1 MYLERCLMFTRK
13 HLRGWWNRALRR
25 RVLFKALDQY
35 DRSYLYLTMR
45 AFDEIRNERVGTILV
60 KILVKLKKAL
70 ESPFVRR
77 VETYGVEKA
86 WMLSAVAVEWGQEVA
101 GGWAREK
108 GFARYLTVLDFN
120 APSGWGV

>member
-1 MYLERCLMFTRK
+1 M
-13 HLRGWWNRALRR
+13 RR

-45 AFDEIRNERVGTILV
+45 VFDEIRSERVGTIIV

-77 VETYGVEKA
+77 VETYGVERVRVVSS
-86 WMLSAVAVEWGQEVA
+86 WAVEWGYEAA
-101 GGWAREK
+101 GGWARGK
-108 GFARYLTVLDFN
+108 GFARYLTVLGLY

>member
-1 MYLERCLMFTRK
+1 MFTQK
-13 HLRGWWNRALRR
+13 HLRKWWNRALRR

-45 AFDEIRNERVGTILV
+45 AFDEIRNETVGTTIL
-60 KILVKLKKAL
+60 KILVKLKNAL

-77 VETYGVEKA
+77 METYGVEKA
-86 WMLSAVAVEWGQEVA
+86 WMLAGFAVEWGQEVA
-101 GGWAREK
+101 RGWAREK

-120 APSGWGV
+120 SPSGWGV

>member
-1 MYLERCLMFTRK
+1 MFTSN
-13 HLRGWWNRALRR
+13 HLRKWWKRALRR
-25 RVLFKALDQY
+25 RVLFTALDKE
-35 DRSYLYLTMR
+35 DRGYLYLTMK
-45 AFDEIRNERVGTILV
+45 FIDVIRNERVGTILV
-60 KILVKLKKAL
+60 KILAQLKKAL

-77 VETYGVEKA
+77 VETYGVLKA
-86 WMLSAVAVEWGQEVA
+86 RVLSAFAVEWGQEVA

>member
-1 MYLERCLMFTRK
+1 MMFTRK
-13 HLRGWWNRALRR
+13 HLRKWWNRALRR
-25 RVLFKALDQY
+25 RVLFTGLDQY

-77 VETYGVEKA
+77 METYGVEKA
-86 WMLSAVAVEWGQEVA
+86 WMLAGLAVEWGQGVA
-101 GGWAREK
+101 RGWTWDK
-108 GFARYLTVLDFN
+108 GFARYLTVLGFN
-120 APSGWGV
+120 SPSGWGV